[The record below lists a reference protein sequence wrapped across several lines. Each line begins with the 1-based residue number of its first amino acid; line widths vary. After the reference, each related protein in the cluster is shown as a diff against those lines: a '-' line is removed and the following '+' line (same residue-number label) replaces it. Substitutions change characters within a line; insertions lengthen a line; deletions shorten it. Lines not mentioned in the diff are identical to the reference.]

1 LNRRPFGPQPNA
13 LPSCAT
19 PRDQRVYGRF
29 GPTGMRT
36 CVRLATRKPRTEVM
50 RPLRAAQTRFRVQLA
65 PKTAAATRQ
74 PLSPLPL
81 RVQTGALRSQSA
93 TVHRSSPQAEAGAGA
108 RAHHLPDR
116 VLRQPS
122 MRGLRRDRSGSSRIR
137 PPPRQAVRHRAVP
150 AVQELADHPGRNC
163 QVRRALRELSPPP
176 HGQTP
181 RFTSRALDRGNVD
194 ASSERA
200 TGLEPVSFSLEG

>member
-36 CVRLATRKPRTEVM
+36 CVRVATRKPRTEAM
-50 RPLRAAQTRFRVQLA
+50 RSLRAAQTRFRVQLA

-122 MRGLRRDRSGSSRIR
+122 MRGLRRDDPVVLEFDHLRDKLFDIGQSLPYRNWQTILDEIAKCDVLCANCHRRRTAKRRGS
-137 PPPRQAVRHRAVP
+137 
-150 AVQELADHPGRNC
+150 L
-163 QVRRALRELSPPP
+163 RALL
-176 HGQTP
+176 T
-181 RFTSRALDRGNVD
+181 
-194 ASSERA
+194 
-200 TGLEPVSFSLEG
+200 EGT